1 MKTEA
6 AVSVTQAA
14 TDFREAIKMVKC
26 SIGQDSHA
34 FDKETSKP
42 LILGGVEFPGGTGLR
57 ANSDGDVVLHAITN
71 AISGITG
78 RNILGKVADDICKS
92 GIIDSSAYLKVAL
105 DDLAKTPYKINHLSI
120 TIECLV
126 PKMSPKI
133 DEMKEKIAELLSVAK
148 SDIGIT
154 ATTGEGLTA
163 FGQGL
168 GISVFCILTVSDS
181 SDGN

>member
-1 MKTEA
+1 
-6 AVSVTQAA
+6 
-14 TDFREAIKMVKC
+14 MVKC

-34 FDKETSKP
+34 FDKDTIKP
-42 LILGGVEFPGGTGLR
+42 LILGGVEFPGCTGLR
-57 ANSDGDVVLHAITN
+57 ANSDGDVVLHAVTN

-92 GIIDSSAYLKVAL
+92 GITDSSAYLNIAL
-105 DDLAKTPYKINHLSI
+105 EDLAKTPYKINHLSI

-133 DEMKEKIAELLSVAK
+133 DEMKEKLAELLSVTK

-181 SDGN
+181 PDGN